1 VTKVK
6 SPLKNSILRVTV
18 ISLFFSLIN
27 INYAAADSTSIST
40 SCSTSN
46 GVVTNASVS
55 FSVSY
60 SSGGVPDK
68 WEYSFDGSNYVV
80 IPGVTGNSGS
90 LSATDWYTN
99 SYSPLIRATKGA
111 DVKNLQAGSSCNG
124 MRARSYTPAVSGTGA
139 PTGSAASGATLTSAV
154 TFTSQPVAIVKTY
167 KWQRCS
173 DAGATSCVDIPSAT
187 SETYTATATDAGN
200 YLRSVV
206 TGTST
211 VNGVAQLTVGTS
223 AVTAQISET
232 IPGTPTAPTAVA
244 GDGSATV
251 TVTAGSGGAPASY
264 LVSASPQVGGVTKT
278 CTVTGASGSCTVTGL
293 TNGVAYTF
301 TTTATNGS
309 GTSAASLASNSV
321 TPADTTAPTVSG
333 VNSSTANGS
342 YGVGSSISIQVTF
355 SEVVTVAGT
364 PQLTIETGA
373 TDRTVNYVSGSGSDT
388 LTFTYVVQAG
398 DNSADLNYI
407 ATSPLTLNSGTI
419 KDAANNNATLTLP
432 AAGAAGSLSANK
444 AIVVDTTAPTPTV
457 SAISIIS
464 TGNVT
469 VRSSESGT
477 AYLVKSSLSVSALA
491 DITGAADGDWN
502 QVSIP
507 TANVD
512 TVLPATGLAT
522 ATYKLY
528 VVDALGNL
536 SSGSSNLVTIA
547 TATAPSMVTNDTPT
561 GTAEFNSTLTNAVTF
576 SGVPTPTLTYQW
588 KSCTSATDIN
598 TCSDISGAT
607 SATYTATAAAVG
619 NYLRISVTATNGVG
633 VDSTVLSEPTVIVAA
648 IAPGTPTLGTI
659 VIGNLQISVPF
670 TAPALN
676 GGSAII
682 KYQYSTDGG
691 VTWRD
696 RTDSGT
702 TASPIVITDLST
714 DGTTDLVAGTAYA
727 VQIRAVNSAA
737 TPNGA
742 GTASSTV
749 TALTTPGAPTAVS
762 ATATGTT
769 TASVSFTPPANNGGS
784 AITTYTVT
792 SSPGGVSASGA
803 ASPITISGLSAS
815 TEYTFTV
822 TATNNLFTSANS
834 LPSTAVTTAAAP
846 PPPAGPTAAEI
857 AQAQNEVINRA
868 AAARAIA
875 EKVIA
880 DKAAADAAV
889 KAAEEKASADR
900 AIAEKLIADKAA
912 ADKAAADAVARAVA
926 DRAAADAAMKAV
938 FDRLNAAQ
946 NAQIAANK
954 AAAAAASRIAAAN
967 SAKAAAQAAEI
978 RAEVLAKAPT
988 VTPEAKKNAADAAAA
1003 ARVKATEAVNK
1014 AAIAAATQ
1022 VATKSVA
1029 VAASKEVTI
1038 SIGSLNSIQ
1047 STARSSSMA
1056 SATARA
1062 AQNAASSAAKSAVNQ
1077 ANSAKNAADNATKA
1091 AADAATRAELQQK
1104 IADEALATAKEQ
1116 QNALAKAAAEKAAA
1130 EKAAQVAAETLSKVL
1145 EEQAAA
1151 SERLAK
1157 AKTAAEIQ
1165 LIDQLITEVDKKVE
1179 NAKEVLLSANEVV
1192 DDSEETATALEETLN
1207 QSTVILEK
1215 QVKAAATATKLVES
1229 KKSAA
1234 EIATQASI
1242 VARSAAVAAR
1252 KAAKVLPKS
1261 LVKNVKPPVVSG
1273 RSDAVINIG
1282 GLKAGQKIRV
1292 SVQVNIK

>member
-1 VTKVK
+1 VIKAN
-6 SPLKNSILRVTV
+6 SPLKNSILRVTL
-18 ISLFFSLIN
+18 ISIVFSLIN
-27 INYAAADSTSIST
+27 INYAVADSTSIST
-40 SCSTSN
+40 SCSSSN

-60 SSGGVPDK
+60 SGGGVPDK
-68 WEYSFDGSNYVV
+68 WEYSFDGTNYVV

-90 LSATDWYTN
+90 LSATDWYSN
-99 SYSPLIRATKGA
+99 SYNPLVRATKGA

-124 MRARSYTPAVSGTGA
+124 MRARSYAPAVSSANA
-139 PTGSAASGATLTSAV
+139 PTGSAASGATLTSVVA
-154 TFTSQPVAIVKTY
+154 FTAQPVEIVKTY
-167 KWQRCS
+167 QWQRCS
-173 DAGATSCVDIPSAT
+173 DAGATSCVNIPGATSAT
-187 SETYTATATDAGN
+187 YVATAADAGN
-200 YLRSVV
+200 YLRSLV

-211 VNGVAQLTVGTS
+211 VNGVAQSAVGTS

-251 TVTAGSGGAPASY
+251 TVAAGSGGAPSSY

-278 CTVTGASGSCTVTGL
+278 CTVTGASGSCVVPGL

-309 GTSAASLASNSV
+309 GTSAASLASSSV

-333 VNSSTANGS
+333 VSSSTANGS

-355 SEVVTVAGT
+355 SEVVTVGGV

-373 TDRTVNYVSGSGSDT
+373 TDRTVNYVSGSGSNT

-469 VRSSESGT
+469 VRSSEIGT
-477 AYLVKSSLSVSALA
+477 AYLVKSSLNVSALA

-502 QVSIP
+502 QVAIA
-507 TANVD
+507 TANTD
-512 TVLPATGLAT
+512 SVLSAAGLAT

-536 SSGSSNLVTIA
+536 SAGSSNLVTIA
-547 TATAPSMVTNDTPT
+547 TATAPSMATNAAPT

-588 KSCTSATDIN
+588 KSCTSPTDIN
-598 TCSDISGAT
+598 TCTDILTAT
-607 SATYTATAAAVG
+607 AAAYTATAAVVG
-619 NYLRISVTATNGVG
+619 TYLRTSVTATNGVG
-633 VDSTVLSEPTVIVAA
+633 ADSTVLSDATAIIAP
-648 IAPGTPTLGTI
+648 IAPGTPTVGTI

-670 TAPALN
+670 TAPASN

-714 DGTTDLVAGTAYA
+714 DGTTDLVAGTSYA
-727 VQIRAVNSAA
+727 VQIRAVNSAV
-737 TPNGA
+737 TPNGV
-742 GTASSTV
+742 GTGSSTV

-762 ATATGTT
+762 ATTTGTT
-769 TASVSFTPPANNGGS
+769 TASVTFTPPVSNGGS
-784 AITTYTVT
+784 TIITYTVM

-803 ASPITISGLSAS
+803 ASPITVSGLSAS

-834 LPSTAVTTAAAP
+834 LPSAAVTTAAIP
-846 PPPAGPTAAEI
+846 PPPPGPTASEI
-857 AQAQNEVINRA
+857 AQAQIDAANRA

-875 EKVIA
+875 EKLIA

-889 KAAEEKASADR
+889 KAAEEKAA
-900 AIAEKLIADKAA
+900 AEVAAKVA
-912 ADKAAADAVARAVA
+912 ADKAAAEAAARAAA
-926 DRAAADAAMKAV
+926 DRAAAEAAIKAV
-938 FDRLNAAQ
+938 FDRMVAAQ
-946 NAQIAANK
+946 NAQM
-954 AAAAAASRIAAAN
+954 AAAQAAQAAAVKINAAN
-967 SAKAAAQAAEI
+967 SAKAAAQAAAV
-978 RAEVLAKAPT
+978 RAEAIAKSPT
-988 VTPEAKKNAADAAAA
+988 VTPEAKQNAADAAAA
-1003 ARVKATEAVNK
+1003 AQVKATEAVNK
-1014 AAIAAATQ
+1014 AAIAAAAQ
-1022 VATKSVA
+1022 VTTKNNA
-1029 VAASKEVTI
+1029 VAATKEVTI

-1047 STARSSSMA
+1047 TTARSSNVA
-1056 SATARA
+1056 SAAASA
-1062 AQNAASSAAKSAVNQ
+1062 AQNAATTAAKSALNQ
-1077 ANSAKNAADNATKA
+1077 ANSAKNSADNAAKA
-1091 AADAATRAELQQK
+1091 AADASARAELQQK
-1104 IADEALATAKEQ
+1104 IADEALVVAKEQ
-1116 QNALAKAAAEKAAA
+1116 QKALAKAAAEKAAA
-1130 EKAAQVAAETLSKVL
+1130 EKAAQAAATALAAVL

-1151 SERLAK
+1151 EERMKK
-1157 AKTAAEIQ
+1157 AKTESEIQ
-1165 LIDQLITEVDKKVE
+1165 LIDKLLTEVDKKVE
-1179 NAKEVLLSANEVV
+1179 SAKEALFSANEVV
-1192 DDSEETATALEETLN
+1192 DDSEELTAELEETLD

-1215 QVKAAATATKLVES
+1215 QVKAADTANKLVE
-1229 KKSAA
+1229 KKITAA
-1234 EIATQASI
+1234 EVATQASVI
-1242 VARSAAVAAR
+1242 AKSAAVAAS
-1252 KAAKVLPKS
+1252 KAAKSLPRKIA
-1261 LVKNVKPPVVSG
+1261 KEIKAPAVVG

-1282 GLKAGQKIRV
+1282 GLKPGQKIRV
-1292 SVQVNIK
+1292 SVKVNIK

>member
-27 INYAAADSTSIST
+27 INYAVADSTSIST
-40 SCSTSN
+40 SCSSSN
-46 GVVTNASVS
+46 GVVTNASIS

-60 SSGGVPDK
+60 SGGGVPDK

-90 LSATDWYTN
+90 LSATDWYSN
-99 SYSPLIRATKGA
+99 SYSPLIRATKGV
-111 DVKNLQAGSSCNG
+111 DVKNLMAGSSCTG
-124 MRARSYTPAVSGTGA
+124 MRARSYTPVVSSTSA
-139 PTGSAASGATLTSAV
+139 PTGSAASGATLTSVVA
-154 TFTSQPVAIVKTY
+154 FTAQPVEIVKSY
-167 KWQRCS
+167 QWQRCS
-173 DAGATSCVDIPSAT
+173 DAGATSCANISGATSAT
-187 SETYTATATDAGN
+187 YVATAADAGN

-211 VNGVAQLTVGTS
+211 VSGVAQSTIGTS

-251 TVTAGSGGAPASY
+251 TVAAGSGGAPSSY

-309 GTSAASLASNSV
+309 GTSSASVASNSV

-333 VNSSTANGS
+333 VSSSTANGS

-355 SEVVTVAGT
+355 GEVVTIGGS

-373 TDRTVNYVSGSGSDT
+373 TDRTINYVSGSGSDT

-407 ATSPLTLNSGTI
+407 ATSPLALNSGTI

-444 AIVVDTTAPTPTV
+444 AIVVDTAAPTPTV

-469 VRSSESGT
+469 VRSSEIGT
-477 AYLVKSSLSVSALA
+477 AYLVKSSLNVSALA

-502 QVSIP
+502 QVAIS
-507 TANVD
+507 TANTD
-512 TVLPATGLAT
+512 TVLSAAGLAT

-536 SSGSSNLVTIA
+536 SAGSSNLVTIA

-619 NYLRISVTATNGVG
+619 NYLRTSVTATNGVG

-696 RTDSGT
+696 RTDSGS

-727 VQIRAVNSAA
+727 VQIRAVNSAT

-749 TALTTPGAPTAVS
+749 TALTTPGAPTAVT

-769 TASVSFTPPANNGGS
+769 TASVTFTPPASNGGS
-784 AITTYTVT
+784 TITTYTVT

-803 ASPITISGLSAS
+803 VSPIIVSGLSAS

-822 TATNNLFTSANS
+822 TATNNLSTSANS
-834 LPSTAVTTAAAP
+834 LPSAAVTTAAIP
-846 PPPAGPTAAEI
+846 PPPPGPTASEI
-857 AQAQNEVINRA
+857 AQAQIDAANRA

-875 EKVIA
+875 EKLIA

-889 KAAEEKASADR
+889 KAAEEKAA
-900 AIAEKLIADKAA
+900 AEVAAKVA
-912 ADKAAADAVARAVA
+912 ADKAAAEAAARAAA

-946 NAQIAANK
+946 NAQIAANQ

-978 RAEVLAKAPT
+978 RAEALAKAPT

-1116 QNALAKAAAEKAAA
+1116 QKALAKAAAEKAAA

-1165 LIDQLITEVDKKVE
+1165 SIDKIIAEIDKKVE
-1179 NAKEVLLSANEVV
+1179 NANEVLLSANEVM
-1192 DDSEETATALEETLN
+1192 DDSEEITAELEETLN

-1261 LVKNVKPPVVSG
+1261 LVKNVKTPVVSG

-1282 GLKAGQKIRV
+1282 GLKPGQKIRV